1 MNTRPP
7 SPPTDPLPNA
17 PSPAGKP
24 PLRVRD
30 LMTRKVI
37 TVSPD
42 APVHEVARLMDQNA
56 ISGVPVVD
64 ADGRVLGLVTDLDLI
79 VRNTRFEPPAFFQL
93 LDGRIPLETPGHY
106 RKRLRHMLGT
116 QARDVMTERP
126 ETIGPDEE
134 AESVTELMVKR
145 GVNPVPVTEAGRLV
159 GIVSRADVVRLMA
172 GGVLHKPSPG

>member
-1 MNTRPP
+1 MNTRHP
-7 SPPTDPLPNA
+7 SPPGDPLPNA
-17 PSPAGKP
+17 PSAAGKS

-30 LMTRKVI
+30 LMTRKVM

-42 APVHEVARLMDQNA
+42 APVHEVARLMEQNA

-64 ADGRVLGLVTDLDLI
+64 EHGRVLGLVTDLDLI

-126 ETIGPDEE
+126 ETIGPDAE

-145 GVNPVPVTEAGRLV
+145 GVNPVPVTDAGRLV
-159 GIVSRADVVRLMA
+159 GVVSRADIIRLMA
-172 GGVLHKPSPG
+172 GGASPQSSTG